1 MAQAGILT
9 SQSRVGRDS
18 RYPIGPS
25 RCSTSALYYLA
36 DITPNRHS
44 LTSTA
49 LPRPTS
55 PAQGRGRITRPTF
68 AIPGR
73 FPCAT
78 RRGRHSPG
86 LADISEAGPVSSRMP
101 CRHLCPARPASLPGC
116 SAGSCPCRNQDTT
129 DRSVQV
135 GSFLAGSLLCHK
147 DVSLLPCRYVDRRP
161 GRRDIPSRHA
171 DRCPDKSKGQ
181 RGKDS
186 YRPPM
191 PYVAAVQHYW

>member
-1 MAQAGILT
+1 MRHLGTLLP
-9 SQSRVGRDS
+9 GRHHPHPAS
-18 RYPIGPS
+18 PHLGGASPG
-25 RCSTSALYYLA
+25 
-36 DITPNRHS
+36 
-44 LTSTA
+44 
-49 LPRPTS
+49 PTS

-78 RRGRHSPG
+78 RRSRHGPA

-101 CRHLCPARPASLPGC
+101 CRHLCPARPASPPGC

-129 DRSVQV
+129 DRSV
-135 GSFLAGSLLCHK
+135 LAGSLLCHQ
-147 DVSLLPCRYVDRRP
+147 DVSLLPRRYVDRRP

-191 PYVAAVQHYW
+191 PCMAALQHYW